1 MFRTTRKHRG
11 TNGFTITE
19 MITVVAI
26 IGVASAVAIPQF
38 GSNTVQYAQAAA
50 RLISYDLQ
58 YAQDLAV
65 TTQSPVTLAIDAEGT
80 GYSLK
85 DSNGSILTHPITH
98 KPYTMSFQDDPGISS
113 LTISPSFDGN
123 LNVVFDAF
131 GTPST
136 GGTMTISHE
145 SMTANVV
152 LTLHGATGTV
162 TVSSN
167 D

>member
-1 MFRTTRKHRG
+1 MFRTTKTYRG
-11 TNGFTITE
+11 ANGFTITE

-38 GSNTVQYAQAAA
+38 TSNTVQYAQAAA
-50 RLISYDLQ
+50 RSISYDMQ

-65 TTQSPVTLAIDAEGT
+65 TTQSPITMAIESDGT

-85 DSNGSILTHPITH
+85 DSLGTVLTHPITH
-98 KPYTMSFQDDPGISS
+98 KPYTVDFQDDPGIST
-113 LTISPSFDGN
+113 LTINHSFEGN

-131 GTPST
+131 GTPSSN
-136 GGTMTISHE
+136 GTMTISHD
-145 SMTANVV
+145 SLASDVV
-152 LTLHGATGTV
+152 VTLHGATGTV
-162 TVSSN
+162 TVSAP